1 MPIVKTNN
9 YKTDYLNMLKYL
21 ELPNN
26 NILNKKFLDL
36 LEEEVIY
43 ALIIN
48 KMLSIVDAGYI
59 KKIAII
65 DNINL
70 IRLILDNYTVNY
82 VDVYNSLILS
92 ITDKID
98 TNSVINQYNKR
109 FRTRFSNNN
118 YFKSINLDQIK
129 LILNNKALYE
139 YRLGEDLYEK
149 IIYIKKDI

>member
-82 VDVYNSLILS
+82 VDVYN
-92 ITDKID
+92 
-98 TNSVINQYNKR
+98 
-109 FRTRFSNNN
+109 
-118 YFKSINLDQIK
+118 
-129 LILNNKALYE
+129 
-139 YRLGEDLYEK
+139 
-149 IIYIKKDI
+149 